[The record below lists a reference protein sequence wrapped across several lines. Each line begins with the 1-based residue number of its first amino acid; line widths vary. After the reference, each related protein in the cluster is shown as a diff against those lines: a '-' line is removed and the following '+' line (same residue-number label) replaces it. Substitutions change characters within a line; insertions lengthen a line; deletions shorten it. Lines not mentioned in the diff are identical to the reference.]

1 MHPILA
7 RPGRLNPYLAACMP
21 LAAILTAL
29 LARPGGG
36 IRIYE
41 AVAMA
46 VPLTCAYAF
55 MGLSV
60 WYVCRQFRFRGAGLL
75 RAAGVHAVAALLTS
89 CLWVGFAA
97 LLAAAWGL
105 WSPFDGLLARL
116 RPQGLALFAVGILL
130 YVLAAAL
137 NYVLLALAAAAEAER
152 REAELVLLARDAEL
166 AALKAQVRP
175 HFLFNSL
182 NAISGLA
189 ASEPEKAREMCVRL
203 ADFLR
208 RSLAVGERPSIP
220 VSEELALSRAYLSVE
235 ALRFGA
241 RLTVEED
248 LDERGDPC
256 LVPPL
261 LLQPLV
267 ENAVRHGIA
276 SCVDG
281 GTVRVGVRC
290 AAGRLRIMVENPLD
304 PESPPRPGGGLGLAN
319 VRRRLEARWG
329 GEALFAARRV
339 DDRYLVVISVPAER
353 AA

>member
-29 LARPGGG
+29 LARPGAG

-60 WYVCRQFRFRGAGLL
+60 WYVCRQFRFRGAGIL
-75 RAAGVHAVAALLTS
+75 RSVGVHVVAAVLTS
-89 CLWVGFAA
+89 CIWLGFAA

-105 WSPFDGLLARL
+105 WSPFAGLLQRL
-116 RPQGLALFAVGILL
+116 RPQGLALFAVGVLL

-137 NYVLLALAAAAEAER
+137 NYVLLALEAAAEAER

-166 AALKAQVRP
+166 AALKAQIRP

-182 NAISGLA
+182 NAISGLTGTD
-189 ASEPEKAREMCVRL
+189 PERAREMCVRL
-203 ADFLR
+203 AEFLR
-208 RSLAVGERPSIP
+208 RSLAVGERSSIP

-235 ALRFGA
+235 ELRFGP
-241 RLTVEED
+241 RLCVEED
-248 LDERGDPC
+248 LDEGGQPC

-276 SCVDG
+276 TRVEG

-290 AAGRLRIMVENPLD
+290 AAGRLRILVENPFD
-304 PESPPRPGGGLGLAN
+304 PDAPARPGVGVGLAN
-319 VRRRLEARWG
+319 VRRRLAARWG
-329 GEALFAARRV
+329 AEALFAAKRLE
-339 DDRYLVVISVPAER
+339 DRYLVVISVPAER

>member
-7 RPGRLNPYLAACMP
+7 RPGRLNPYLAACTP
-21 LAAILTAL
+21 LAAILAAL
-29 LARPGGG
+29 LARPGAG

-60 WYVCRQFRFRGAGLL
+60 WYVCRQFRFGRPDALRSAGA
-75 RAAGVHAVAALLTS
+75 HAVAAVLTS
-89 CLWVGFAA
+89 CIWVGIAA
-97 LLAAAWGL
+97 VLASAWGL
-105 WSPFDGLLARL
+105 WSPFDGLLQRL

-137 NYVLLALAAAAEAER
+137 NFVLLALEAAREAER
-152 REAELVLLARDAEL
+152 REAELALLARDAEL
-166 AALKAQVRP
+166 AALKAQIRP

-189 ASEPEKAREMCVRL
+189 ASDPERAREMCVRL
-203 ADFLR
+203 AEFLR
-208 RSLAVGERPSIP
+208 RSLAVGDRPSIS

-235 ALRFGA
+235 EPRFGP
-241 RLTVEED
+241 RLSVEED
-248 LDERGDPC
+248 VDERGDPC

-304 PESPPRPGGGLGLAN
+304 PDSPTRPGAGVGLAN
-319 VRRRLEARWG
+319 VRRRLAARWG
-329 GEALFAARRV
+329 GEALFAAKRV
-339 DDRYLVVISVPAER
+339 ADRYLVVISVPAER

>member
-21 LAAILTAL
+21 LAAILAVIFG
-29 LARPGGG
+29 RPGAG
-36 IRIYE
+36 IRVYE

-60 WYVCRQFRFRGAGLL
+60 WYVCRQFRFRRPDAL
-75 RAAGVHAVAALLTS
+75 RSVGTHVVAALLTS
-89 CLWVGFAA
+89 CIWVGIAA
-97 LLAAAWGL
+97 LLAAGWGL
-105 WSPFDGLLARL
+105 WSPFAGLLQRL

-130 YVLAAAL
+130 YVVAAAL
-137 NYVLLALAAAAEAER
+137 NFVLLALEAARDAER
-152 REAELVLLARDAEL
+152 REAELAILARDAEL
-166 AALKAQVRP
+166 AALKAQIRP

-189 ASEPEKAREMCVRL
+189 GTDPERAREMCLRL
-203 ADFLR
+203 AEFLR
-208 RSLAVGERPSIP
+208 RSLAVGERASIP

-235 ALRFGA
+235 ELRFGP
-241 RLTVEED
+241 RLLVEED

-276 SCVDG
+276 SRLEG

-290 AAGRLRIMVENPLD
+290 AAGRLRILVENPLD
-304 PESPPRPGGGLGLAN
+304 PDAPARPGVGIGLAN
-319 VRRRLEARWG
+319 VRRRLAARWG
-329 GEALFAARRV
+329 GEALFAAKRV